1 MAFEDEARKIGSEFL
16 ALLPGNLRDRSKF
29 ILEKYGIN
37 VPYSSYEKQW
47 NSLVDQFGI
56 VDSIT
61 KILEY
66 YVENLQPEAEACLR
80 KSTRETVSQ
89 QDIDSFRLVGVVDYE
104 TGRISDL
111 GSFVLRY
118 GLDLVKKPG
127 RLSAVRVYQIGTC
140 IHRLLQAKQSE
151 KVVFPDGSVEKGGDC
166 LILGYLQ
173 RLEKLLN
180 KCDLARLE
188 QTRLHELIDSFQTK
202 YCYQR
207 EQNPYLS
214 YEDHG
219 NLLRILERIE
229 ASVYQEIVNRD
240 FAELRPAKGSL
251 NYQKLPPE
259 LLTDLLGEVS
269 YSIPPIVR
277 QDLEEG
283 AKCLKFGA
291 PTASVMISLRAVEGW
306 LRELYTSLTGQKTR
320 KAWGELLK
328 DIQEELSER
337 GISIEPVLGFLDY
350 VRNVRNKADHPDAT
364 FDQISAEQTFMAATT
379 AIRELQKLK
388 SS

>member
-1 MAFEDEARKIGSEFL
+1 MVFEDEARKIGSDFL

-29 ILEKYGIN
+29 IQEKYSIN
-37 VPYSSYEKQW
+37 VPYSSYDKQW
-47 NSLVDQFGI
+47 NSLVDQLGI
-56 VDSIT
+56 VDSVT

-66 YVENLQPEAEACLR
+66 YMENLQLEAEACLR
-80 KSTRETVSQ
+80 KSTREPISQ
-89 QDIDSFRLVGVVDYE
+89 QDIDSFRLWGVVDYK
-104 TGRISDL
+104 TRKISDL

-118 GLDLVKKPG
+118 GLDLVKKLG
-127 RLSAVRVYQIGTC
+127 RLSAVRVYQISAY
-140 IHRLLQAKQSE
+140 IHWLLQAKQSD

-173 RLEKLLN
+173 RLEKLLEECN
-180 KCDLARLE
+180 LVRLE
-188 QTRLHELIDSFQTK
+188 QTRLHGLIDSFQTK
-202 YCYQR
+202 YCYQT

-214 YEDHG
+214 YEDHA
-219 NLLRILERIE
+219 NLLRTLERIE
-229 ASVYQEIVNRD
+229 AGVSQEIVNRD

-251 NYQKLPPE
+251 NYQKLPSE
-259 LLTDLLGEVS
+259 LLADLLGEAS

-291 PTASVMISLRAVEGW
+291 TTASVMISLRAVEGW
-306 LRELYTSLTGQKTR
+306 LRELYTSLTGQKTK

-328 DIQEELSER
+328 SIQETLSER
-337 GISIEPVLGFLDY
+337 DVSIEPVLGFLDY
-350 VRNVRNKADHPDAT
+350 VRNVRNKAAHPDAT

-379 AIRELQKLK
+379 AIRELQKLQ
-388 SS
+388 ST